1 MLGGTLD
8 LATSLTRNYLL
19 ENPAALR
26 IWQEEEELAL
36 RCFEPGAQARELQR
50 QVLAARGADAALAD
64 ASHARPGLEGY
75 GEPFGPCMRIWRVNA
90 SHARCPFPGV
100 IGDNLLMTKSWSE
113 SSLAMALLSSGEG
126 ERWSRRTGE
135 DEDSSGP
142 PVAGD
147 QASLDHPVPAPKT
160 LDFYTLHAP
169 TLCLA
174 DENES
179 DVVESQPHGGT
190 ARRTVYPGAGP
201 AHEQGT
207 APTRLRAANSGRAD
221 EDGKEV
227 ADSCTL
233 WDDARRPSYEI
244 SEDSEI
250 GPELMRAAPCR
261 PTRRALPRPP
271 ERPADEQ
278 RGTEPARL
286 RAANSGLADG
296 DGKEVKVRLA
306 DATRVPGAWGAH
318 GGGWEEVTSGG
329 TAAAAAGM
337 VVAQGNGRF
346 LVRVA
351 VQCGHE
357 VLSRIGTVLRAAVR
371 AGASAALRV
380 LRGASTSARTTER
393 D

>member
-1 MLGGTLD
+1 
-8 LATSLTRNYLL
+8 LAASLTRNYLL

-50 QVLAARGADAALAD
+50 QVLLARGADAALAD

-90 SHARCPFPGV
+90 SHARCPLPGV
-100 IGDNLLMTKSWSE
+100 TGDNLLMTKSWSE
-113 SSLAMALLSSGEG
+113 SSLAMALSSSGEG
-126 ERWSRRTGE
+126 GRWSKRTGE

-147 QASLDHPVPAPKT
+147 QASLDHPVT
-160 LDFYTLHAP
+160 LLAP
-169 TLCLA
+169 TLRLA
-174 DENES
+174 AENES

-207 APTRLRAANSGRAD
+207 APARLRAANSGLAD

-227 ADSCTL
+227 AESCTL
-233 WDDARRPSYEI
+233 WDDARRPSCEI

-250 GPELMRAAPCR
+250 APEVMRAAPCR
-261 PTRRALPRPP
+261 PTRRALPRSP

-278 RGTEPARL
+278 RGTAPSRL
-286 RAANSGLADG
+286 RVANSGLADG
-296 DGKEVKVRLA
+296 DGKEVKVGLA
-306 DATRVPGAWGAH
+306 DAPRAPGAWGAH
-318 GGGWEEVTSGG
+318 GSGWGEVTSGG
-329 TAAAAAGM
+329 TTTGAAEM
-337 VVAQGNGRF
+337 VVAQGNGRR
-346 LVRVA
+346 LARVVA
-351 VQCGHE
+351 QCGHE
-357 VLSRIGTVLRAAVR
+357 VLSRIGTVLRAAAW
-371 AGASAALRV
+371 AGASAALRF
-380 LRGASTSARTTER
+380 LRGASTSAKTTEP